1 MTVNADKYKETDRE
15 LANKVFEKA
24 GELFRTIGVRNTT
37 MDDLARELGISKK
50 TLYKVIDNKA
60 DLVYLCV
67 QLDLQQKEQEIDQIA
82 RHTENAIEEML
93 LIGAMI
99 YKSLQLFHPATIHDL
114 TKFYPEAWKLIED
127 HKEHFAKNIIRN
139 NLKKGVKQ
147 GLYRK
152 DISVELAAVFN
163 MYLSNC
169 CFSEPPKG
177 MKPDVVYKESLAYH
191 IHAVADEKGLEQF
204 HQLVKKIRF

>member
-1 MTVNADKYKETDRE
+1 MTVTADKYKETDRE
-15 LANKVFEKA
+15 LANKVFDKA

-37 MDDLARELGISKK
+37 MDDLARGLGISKK

-67 QLDLQQKEQEIDQIA
+67 QLDLKQKEQETELITKK
-82 RHTENAIEEML
+82 TENAIEEML
-93 LIGAMI
+93 LIGALI

-127 HKEHFAKNIIRN
+127 HKEHFAKNVIRN

-147 GLYRK
+147 GLYRR
-152 DISVELAAVFN
+152 DVSIELAAVFN
-163 MYLSNC
+163 MYLSNSC
-169 CFSEPPKG
+169 LSEPPKG

-191 IHAVADEKGLEQF
+191 IHAIASIKGLEQF
-204 HQLVKKIRF
+204 QQLIKKIRF

>member
-1 MTVNADKYKETDRE
+1 MTVNADKYKKTDQE
-15 LANKVFEKA
+15 LANKIFDKA

-37 MDDLARELGISKK
+37 MEDLARELGISKK
-50 TLYKVIDNKA
+50 TFYKVIDSKA
-60 DLVYLCV
+60 DLVFLCV
-67 QLDLQQKEQEIDQIA
+67 RRDLQQKEQEIEHITKNTD
-82 RHTENAIEEML
+82 NAIEALL

-127 HKEHFAKNIIRN
+127 HMEFFAKDVIRN
-139 NLKKGVKQ
+139 NLKKGMKQ

-177 MKPDVVYKESLAYH
+177 MKPDVVYKESLAYQ
-191 IHAVADEKGLEQF
+191 IHAIASEKGLEQF
-204 HQLVKKIRF
+204 HQLIKKIRF